1 MTDPADALANP
12 AAEVGVAA
20 HLVRAGDLGD
30 GERIAGP
37 DAHHMARV
45 RRSRVG
51 EQLTVSD
58 GLGRWRR
65 YEIRSIGRDGIDIVA
80 CGPLRQSPPP
90 RRRVTVAAA
99 LSKGTKIETIA
110 QHLAELGVARFVPF
124 VARRSV
130 LRLDEAGRAKLD
142 ARLEATVRGAAMQ
155 SRRAWRCEIVP
166 TTSFDR
172 LSTVFSGDLLIATL
186 DGDRAALAGCPG
198 EVTVVTGPEGGFD
211 PTERE
216 AFATW
221 GARDWSLADAVLRA
235 ETAPLVAAT
244 LALL

>member
-1 MTDPADALANP
+1 MTDAADALAYP
-12 AAEVGVAA
+12 AHEVGVAA

-30 GERIAGP
+30 EERIAGP
-37 DAHHMARV
+37 DAHHLARV
-45 RRSRVG
+45 RRSRIG

-58 GLGRWRR
+58 GLGQWRR
-65 YEIRSIGRDGIDIVA
+65 YEIRSISNDGIDVVA
-80 CGPLRQSPPP
+80 CGSQRRSPPP

-110 QHLAELGVARFVPF
+110 QHLAEIGVARFVPF
-124 VARRSV
+124 VAHRSV

-142 ARLEATVRGAAMQ
+142 ARLAATVRGAAMQ
-155 SRRAWRCEIVP
+155 SRRAWLCEIVP
-166 TTSFDR
+166 TTSFSG
-172 LSTVFSGDLLIATL
+172 LSSVLSGDVLVATI
-186 DGDRAALAGCPG
+186 DGDGAALAGCPG
-198 EVTVVTGPEGGFD
+198 ELSVVTGPEGGFD

-221 GARDWSLADAVLRA
+221 GARDWSVSDAVLRA

-244 LALL
+244 LAMA